1 MSFSKSFP
9 KTVKGST
16 YPQWE
21 EVFLTDEEEKQVE
34 EKAKQENIKLMKES
48 LEEAKKIFEDSQLKD
63 FQKDLVRMAVALF
76 EKKSSHVVYWKES
89 KCKEKFDRLNK

>member
-9 KTVKGST
+9 RTIKGSS

-21 EVFLTDEEEKQVE
+21 EIFLSDKEEEKIE
-34 EKAKQENIKLMKES
+34 DKAKQENLKLMKES
-48 LEEAKKIFEDSQLKD
+48 LDEAKNIFKGKQLKD
-63 FQKDLVRMAVALF
+63 FQTDIVRMAIALF

-89 KCKEKFDRLNK
+89 KCKEKFDKTN